1 MKKLLTMIAAAFLAL
16 GLAAGEAAWADSEQ
30 PETAD
35 LTVPAGG
42 TLFSPEELDDLLAP
56 IALYP
61 DPLIAQIL
69 PAATFIDQL
78 DEAVRYVRQYG
89 KSARIDD
96 QPWDVSV
103 KAVAHYPEVLA
114 MLDQKYDW
122 TVSLG
127 QAFVNQQQDVMD
139 AIQRLRTEAEAAGN
153 LVSTPQQQVVD
164 DDGYISIDPVE
175 PAVIYVPSYDP
186 LAVYMEN
193 PYPSY
198 GLITFGIG
206 LSIGAWLNSDCD
218 WRGRRVYHHGW
229 RSGGWTGRAHPY
241 IRDRRNIYT
250 GGPTAAITINS
261 RVRQRDTSRFRQEV
275 RRNVQQRLD
284 QAVRPALQER
294 SGGRIG
300 NRGVPPRPVTTVPP
314 LSERLENKDLYRGRD
329 IRTGQTAPPSGF
341 GGYGSSKDA
350 KTYRERGQ
358 SSRGNIPQLNRQ
370 QSRPAPAERPARTSQ
385 PSQVQRPVP
394 QQRPAGAGGRQSAPQ
409 PARGGAG
416 ERH

>member
-1 MKKLLTMIAAAFLAL
+1 MKKMLTMIAAALLAL
-16 GLAAGEAAWADSEQ
+16 GLAAGEAAWADSER

-35 LTVPAGG
+35 LTVQADA
-42 TLFSPEELDDLLAP
+42 TLFSPEELDELLAP

-122 TVSLG
+122 TASLG

-139 AIQRLRTEAEAAGN
+139 AIQRLRTEAEEAGN

-186 LAVYMEN
+186 LAVYLEN

-229 RSGGWTGRAHPY
+229 RAGGWTGRASPY
-241 IRDRRNIYT
+241 ILDRRKIYT

-275 RRNVQQRLD
+275 RRNVRQRLG
-284 QAVRPALQER
+284 QTVRPALPAT
-294 SGGRIG
+294 I
-300 NRGVPPRPVTTVPP
+300 VPPPSARP
-314 LSERLENKDLYRGRD
+314 ENRDLYRGRD

-341 GGYGSSKDA
+341 GGYGSGKDA

-358 SSRGNIPQLNRQ
+358 SSRGNMPQLNRQ

-385 PSQVQRPVP
+385 PAQVQRPVP
-394 QQRPAGAGGRQSAPQ
+394 QQRPAGSGGRQSAPP